1 LNLEVSSDFDSL
13 PRTSFMTKLE
23 MNGFTRRMLRW
34 LENWL
39 DYQAQRVVPS
49 VAKPKTLTRGVP
61 QGSAVGPTVFY
72 VSINTMF
79 NGKDGTS
86 CKFGDNNQPQRG
98 NRRHTGFHWL
108 SCSQHAQEL
117 PVQRKPRR
125 LTRLW
130 EYSATGVEAMN
141 SCWIMGNSIQATG

>member
-1 LNLEVSSDFDSL
+1 VYLEVSSAIDSL

-23 MNGFTRRMLRW
+23 MNGFIKRVLRW

-49 VAKPKTLTRGVP
+49 GAKPKTLTSGVS

-72 VSINTMF
+72 VSINTIF

-86 CKFGDNNQPQRG
+86 SKFGDDTQPQTG
-98 NRRHTGFHWL
+98 NRQCTDLH
-108 SCSQHAQEL
+108 
-117 PVQRKPRR
+117 
-125 LTRLW
+125 
-130 EYSATGVEAMN
+130 
-141 SCWIMGNSIQATG
+141 